1 MKLIDARGKRREDRI
16 CLGVVITKEN
26 HDKLVEIAE
35 KDDRTLSYITRVAI
49 DEFLARHEAAAAK

>member
-1 MKLIDARGKRREDRI
+1 MKLIDARGKRREGRI

-35 KDDRTLSYITRVAI
+35 KDDRT
-49 DEFLARHEAAAAK
+49 